1 VITDGLFF
9 WKVSYFL
16 SKFISTNGRKMDKL
30 KSEPDANPAR
40 RTFIKQAGIGAAAAM
55 GLLPEVLTSCTGTE
69 TKSSSIDE
77 YFSARDVI
85 LFQGDSITD
94 AGRDKEQQLPN
105 NARSFGTG
113 YAYILAAS
121 LLKDLAGKDLT
132 FYNRGISGNKVY
144 QLAERWQE
152 DCLDLKPDVLSIL
165 IGVNDFWHM
174 RNGRYEGTPDVYE
187 NDYRELLNRTRSEL
201 PGIKLVICEPF
212 VLSGTSAVD
221 ESWLEPFKPYQESA
235 AKLAREFDA
244 KWVPFQAAFTEAAG
258 IAPPVY
264 WTADGVHPSMPGC
277 QLMAETWLNALL

>member
-1 VITDGLFF
+1 MN
-9 WKVSYFL
+9 K
-16 SKFISTNGRKMDKL
+16 SKSRPFSD
-30 KSEPDANPAR
+30 PAR
-40 RTFIKQAGIGAAAAM
+40 RTFIKQAGMGAAAAI
-55 GLLPEVLTSCTGTE
+55 GLLPAVLNSCTGTE
-69 TKSSSIDE
+69 GKRSNIAG
-77 YFSARDVI
+77 YFSEGDVI

-94 AGRDKEQQLPN
+94 AGREKEQQLPN
-105 NARSFGTG
+105 HARSFGSG

-121 LLKDLAGKDLT
+121 LLKDLAGKELT

-152 DCLDLKPDVLSIL
+152 DCLDLKPDILSIL
-165 IGVNDFWHM
+165 IGVNDYWHM
-174 RNGRYEGTPDVYE
+174 RNGGYEGTPEIYE

-201 PGIKLVICEPF
+201 PGVKFVICEPF

-244 KWVPFQAAFTEAAG
+244 KWIPFQAAFTEAAG
-258 IAPPVY
+258 IAQPVY
-264 WTADGVHPSMPGC
+264 WTPDGVHPSMPGC